1 MTCRWPEAGVTAPQP
16 ETLVEEAAFRLL
28 REGTRF
34 TLSGDVDAGAAAR
47 VLQALEEKAGGG
59 EAAELLLDEA
69 EIIGGPAAARMV
81 DAVRLLL
88 DRFARLRLVR
98 APQALAHTLY
108 RVGMLQPGSRLELIA
123 PREEEGR
130 AS

>member
-1 MTCRWPEAGVTAPQP
+1 MTDPRSEA
-16 ETLVEEAAFRLL
+16 LIEEAAFRLV
-28 REGTRF
+28 REQAPEGARF

-47 VLQALEEKAGGG
+47 VLQALEEKAGEG
-59 EAAELLLDEA
+59 EGAELLLEEA
-69 EIIGGPAAARMV
+69 EITGGPAAARMV

-88 DRFARLRLVR
+88 ARFARVRLVR

-108 RVGMLQPGSRLELIA
+108 RVGMLRPGSRLELIA

-130 AS
+130 AN

>member
-1 MTCRWPEAGVTAPQP
+1 MTAPRPEA
-16 ETLVEEAAFRLL
+16 LIEEAAFRLAREQA

-34 TLSGDVDAGAAAR
+34 TLSGDVDAASAEKILR
-47 VLQALEEKAGGG
+47 ALLDGSG
-59 EAAELLLDEA
+59 EGKAAELHLDEA
-69 EIIGGPAAARMV
+69 EITDGPATARMV

-88 DRFARLRLVR
+88 ARFSRVRLVR

-130 AS
+130 TN

>member
-1 MTCRWPEAGVTAPQP
+1 MTAPQP
-16 ETLVEEAAFRLL
+16 ETLVEEAAFSLL

-98 APQALAHTLY
+98 ATQALAHTLY